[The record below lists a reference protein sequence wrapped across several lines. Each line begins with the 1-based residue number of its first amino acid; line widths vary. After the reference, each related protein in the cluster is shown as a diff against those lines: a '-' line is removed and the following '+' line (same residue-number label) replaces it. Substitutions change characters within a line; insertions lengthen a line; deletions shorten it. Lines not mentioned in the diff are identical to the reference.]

1 MPISFPNGDY
11 YEDHFDMLSQSVA
24 ASPVTKNE
32 PQEVQQM
39 PQEEPKHAQF
49 YLVRHGSTDMNA
61 EGGKNSADTIRGWSN
76 VPLNDKGRQEVKDTA
91 DELKS
96 HGITAIV
103 SSDLDRAKE
112 TAQIIGDSVGVRPSF
127 SHKLRPW
134 DLGEYTGKPAAD
146 SAPAL
151 REYSQNPDRVV
162 PGGESF
168 NTFKDRTFEGLREA
182 FQQHPNDNLAII
194 AHHRTDR
201 LLNSMIEGDGEIHEP
216 TFMAKGEPPG
226 SFQKMSREDIMSM
239 THQEEQPNTA
249 KPIMNTFERFLHGG
263 ISEAMYGEDRSGLAK
278 ALSSPEANAALG
290 MFGGRFSPEAL
301 LSAKIMEN
309 KGFSPSTIKEMTGLE
324 RGAEGMWRK
333 EFSDAKA
340 KLNLDNLISTGKGF
354 KIGQLG
360 DLLEHEELF
369 KAYPEARSMMVRI
382 SEDLRSS
389 GGQRAR
395 GLYNPEF
402 NFIALNKSLSPQEM
416 KSTLM
421 HEIQHWVQRK
431 EGFAVS
437 APSDFLPEFKE
448 QFIKEATE
456 KLKGNKFVSQNPES
470 LRDYAEYIFYKAQAS
485 EVEARN
491 TQTRLG
497 MSSKERKSSLGS
509 STEDLG
515 REHQVI
521 SGKPSDYR
529 SPFESRVRGS
539 ASEGSGRRSSL
550 SSSDMQNII
559 NRYDQAENKGNVV
572 KELAS
577 KHNMSESQIR
587 RVVQDPQNIVDR
599 FEQEMGD
606 RLKTIQAETKE
617 REKAEKLRVEN
628 LRFRTPAQR
637 DEELLTRLKR
647 ER

>member
-1 MPISFPNGDY
+1 MGISFPNGDY

-39 PQEEPKHAQF
+39 PQEEPKHAGF

-61 EGGKNSADTIRGWSN
+61 EGGKNSADTIRGWSD
-76 VPLNDKGRQEVKDTA
+76 VPLNDKGRQEVQATA

-112 TAQIIGDSVGVRPSF
+112 TAQIIGRSVGVEPSF

-134 DLGEYTGKPAAD
+134 DLGEFTGKPAAE

-151 REYSQNPDRVV
+151 REYSQNPDKVV

-168 NTFKDRTFEGLREA
+168 NTFKERTFEGLREA
-182 FQQHPNDNLAII
+182 FQQHPNDNLAIV

-201 LLNSMIEGDGEIHEP
+201 LLNSMIEGEGEIHEP

-239 THQEEQPNTA
+239 THQEEQSNTA
-249 KPIMNTFERFLHGG
+249 KPVMNTFERFLHGG
-263 ISEAMYGEDRSGLAK
+263 LSEAIYGEERSGLAK

-290 MFGGRFSPEAL
+290 MFGGKFSPEAL

-340 KLNLDNLISTGKGF
+340 RLKPDNLIQTSKGF

-360 DLLEHEELF
+360 DILEHKEF
-369 KAYPEARSMMVRI
+369 FNAYPEARKVMVNIR
-382 SEDLRSS
+382 EDLRNSAGRRVNAQYS
-389 GGQRAR
+389 
-395 GLYNPEF
+395 PEH
-402 NFIALNKSLSPQEM
+402 NLIALDSSLSPQEM
-416 KSTLM
+416 KSSLM
-421 HEIQHWVQRK
+421 HEVQHWVQRK
-431 EGFAVS
+431 EGFALS
-437 APSDFLPEFKE
+437 APKDFPLDFKE
-448 QFIKEATE
+448 QFVNKAIE
-456 KLKGNKFVSQNPES
+456 KLNESKLAGRTPE
-470 LRDYAEYIFYKAQAS
+470 DIKNYAEFMFYKAQAS

-491 TQTRLG
+491 TQTRLM
-497 MSSKERKSSLGS
+497 MSAKERKSSLGA

-521 SGKPSDYR
+521 SGKQSDYR
-529 SPFESRVRGS
+529 SPFESAEWS
-539 ASEGSGRRSSL
+539 AVTKEDLQKAVNSGFSYGDIAEQHGVTRNAVIGKANRLGVESKFERRNWTPEEVDQLRSL
-550 SSSDMQNII
+550 SS
-559 NRYDQAENKGNVV
+559 RG
-572 KELAS
+572 
-577 KHNMSESQIR
+577 
-587 RVVQDPQNIVDR
+587 
-599 FEQEMGD
+599 F
-606 RLKTIQAETKE
+606 
-617 REKAEKLRVEN
+617 
-628 LRFRTPAQR
+628 TPAEISKKTGIERSLVKARLQR
-637 DEELLTRLKR
+637 LQEEEPITR
-647 ER
+647 ERGVPSLPKLKFMER